1 MNGRKRIAIYGGT
14 FDPIHLGHIE
24 VARRVSQ
31 LFEIDELLFVPAQV
45 APHKLTLPVT
55 PAIHRYA
62 MLVLATQEDPRLRVS
77 TFELEAAD
85 RRYTVDTLT
94 NFKSEFDKSADL
106 FFVMGADSWS
116 EITTWRDW
124 ERLLALV
131 NHIVVT
137 RPGYDINLDLVNSE
151 IRERIV
157 DLRGSNQIPKVVDGA
172 AGEKIYITDAVM
184 RENSATE
191 IRWALLNDDWKQLT
205 RLVPPP
211 VADYIRKYELYRES
225 NEAKFHRQRTIAE
238 SNDSF

>member
-14 FDPIHLGHIE
+14 FDPVHLGHIE
-24 VARRVSQ
+24 VARKVSQ

-94 NFKSEFDKSADL
+94 HFKSECGKSADL

-116 EITTWRDW
+116 EITTWREF
-124 ERLLALV
+124 ERLLGLV

-137 RPGYDINLDLVNSE
+137 RPGYHINWDLVNSQV
-151 IRERIV
+151 RERIV
-157 DLRGSNQIPKVVDGA
+157 DLRGSGQVPRVVKEA
-172 AGEKIYITDAVM
+172 AGERIFISDAVM
-184 RENSATE
+184 LEISATE
-191 IRWALLNDDWKQLT
+191 IRTALRNEDWDQLT

-225 NEAKFHRQRTIAE
+225 NEAKLHRQRTLAE
-238 SNDSF
+238 SNDAF

>member
-14 FDPIHLGHIE
+14 FDPVHSGHIE
-24 VARRVSQ
+24 VAKRVSQ

-45 APHKLTLPVT
+45 APHKLARPVT

-77 TFELEAAD
+77 TFELEAPD

-94 NFKSEFDKSADL
+94 HFKSEFGGSTDL
-106 FFVMGADSWS
+106 FFVMGADSWC
-116 EITTWRDW
+116 EIKTWREW

-137 RPGYDINLDLVNSE
+137 RPGYDISLDLVNSPV
-151 IRERIV
+151 RERIV
-157 DLRGSNQIPKVVDGA
+157 DLRGSKPAPRVSNEAASEKVFL
-172 AGEKIYITDAVM
+172 TDAVM
-184 RENSATE
+184 MENSATE
-191 IRWALLNDDWKQLT
+191 IRSALRENDWTQLG

-225 NEAKFHRQRTIAE
+225 NEG
-238 SNDSF
+238 